1 MRVLVV
7 TPWFPSEP
15 GDHFGSFVLDSVV
28 SLLEL
33 GHPVFV
39 LVTRPWMARR
49 KVRPE
54 KFQNLPGLEVAG
66 FPSLPR
72 YLLRDL
78 SGPLFRLATDAR
90 IRDFARSCGASLIHA
105 HTEDVAY
112 GCVRLA
118 RQQGLPTVVT
128 LHGVNTAR
136 APVATR
142 GRRAALRQTLEWA
155 TRVVLVGEPIRN
167 HFASFVEDASHFR
180 IVPNGFNL
188 EGRDAPRPRG
198 VRAHAL
204 RIVSVSNLAEGKG
217 IELNLQALAR
227 FDAAGFRQW
236 RYEIVGDGP
245 ERRSLERLTSALG
258 LEGRTR
264 FLGTL
269 RHPDVIARL
278 SDADVFLLPSYR
290 EAFGVAYLEA
300 MAMGLLTVGVEGQG
314 AAEVITHGE
323 TGWLVRPR
331 DVDSV
336 LDALIFCEQ
345 ERDKAARIAVAAQQ
359 HVRGN
364 YTWRHHAERL
374 SAVFEEA
381 AGDGRP
387 GG

>member
-1 MRVLVV
+1 MRILVV
-7 TPWFPSEP
+7 TPWFPAEP

-28 SLLEL
+28 ALHQL
-33 GHPVFV
+33 GHQVSV
-39 LVTRPWMARR
+39 LVTIPWMARR

-54 KFQNLPGLEVAG
+54 KFHGLPRLEVAG

-90 IRDFARSCGASLIHA
+90 IRDLARSCAADLIHA
-105 HTEDVAY
+105 HTEDIAY

-118 RQQGLPTVVT
+118 RRLNLPSVVT

-142 GRRAALRQTLEWA
+142 RRRAALGRTLEWA

-167 HFASFVEDASHFR
+167 HFASFVGDASHFR

-188 EGRDAPRPRG
+188 EGRDAPPPR
-198 VRAHAL
+198 RARVDAL
-204 RIVSVSNLAEGKG
+204 RIISVSNLAEGKG

-245 ERRSLERLTSALG
+245 ERRSLERLASALG

-269 RHPDVIARL
+269 RHPEVIARL

-314 AAEVITHGE
+314 AAEIITHGA

-331 DVDSV
+331 DVDAV
-336 LDALIFCEQ
+336 RDALIFCEK
-345 ERDKAARIAVAAQQ
+345 ERDSAARIAAAAQR
-359 HVRGN
+359 HAHAS
-364 YTWRHHAERL
+364 YTWRRHAERL

-381 AGDGRP
+381 AGGRS